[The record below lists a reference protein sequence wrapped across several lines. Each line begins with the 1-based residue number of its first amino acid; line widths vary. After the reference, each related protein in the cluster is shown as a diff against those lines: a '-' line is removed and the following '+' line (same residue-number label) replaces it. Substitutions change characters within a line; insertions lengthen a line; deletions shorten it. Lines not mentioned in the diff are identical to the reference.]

1 MLKLLEWVKNKM
13 MCNKYKAKGC
23 EYCPHCCNGHDY
35 WDACWGLNVKY
46 KINIGK
52 SKY

>member
-35 WDACWGLNVKY
+35 WGCTLGFKCEVSDKY
-46 KINIGK
+46 WKK
-52 SKY
+52 